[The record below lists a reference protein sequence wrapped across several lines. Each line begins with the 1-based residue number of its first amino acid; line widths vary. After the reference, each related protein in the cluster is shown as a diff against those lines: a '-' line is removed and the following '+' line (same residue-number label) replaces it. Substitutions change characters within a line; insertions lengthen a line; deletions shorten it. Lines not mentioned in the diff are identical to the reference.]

1 MKTLKRLFD
10 LLVSSVLL
18 VILSPVMVLIALMI
32 RLDSPGP
39 ALFKQQRL
47 GQGQSKFTILKFR
60 TMYHRTKID
69 QEREAVVESADDPRI
84 TRVGRFLRKTSL
96 DELPQLINVV
106 RGDMSLVGPRPILPE
121 QLRAIPEQH
130 LDRFEMKPGIT
141 GLAQVRGRR
150 SLNWLEQLKYDSEY
164 CRNWSFL
171 LDLKILWQT
180 VWVVLTGKGVYGTQ
194 QDNWRNYINK
204 GVLK

>member
-10 LLVSSVLL
+10 VLVSSLLLL
-18 VILSPVMVLIALMI
+18 VLSPLLVLIALVI

-39 ALFKQQRL
+39 ALFRQERL
-47 GQGQSKFTILKFR
+47 GQDQGRFIILKFR
-60 TMYHRTKID
+60 TMHHRTRLD
-69 QEREAVVESADDPRI
+69 QLREAVVESDVDPRI

-106 RGDMSLVGPRPILPE
+106 KGDMSLVGPRPVLPE
-121 QLRAIPEQH
+121 QLRAIPDEH
-130 LDRFEMKPGIT
+130 MDRFTMKPGIT

-150 SLNWLEQLKYDSEY
+150 SLNWLEQLRYDSEY

-171 LDLKILWQT
+171 LDLKILGQT
-180 VWVVLTGKGVYGTQ
+180 VWVVLTGQGVYGTKE
-194 QDNWRNYINK
+194 DNWRNYINK
-204 GVLK
+204 GV

>member
-10 LLVSSVLL
+10 VLVSSLLLL
-18 VILSPVMVLIALMI
+18 VLSPLLVLIALVI

-39 ALFKQQRL
+39 ALFRQERL
-47 GQGQSKFTILKFR
+47 GQDQGEFTIFKFR
-60 TMYHRTKID
+60 TMHHRTRLD
-69 QEREAVVESADDPRI
+69 QMREAVVESDVDPRI

-106 RGDMSLVGPRPILPE
+106 KGDMSLVGPRPVLPE
-121 QLRAIPEQH
+121 QLRAIPDEH
-130 LDRFEMKPGIT
+130 MDRFTMKPGIT

-150 SLNWLEQLKYDSEY
+150 SLNWLEKLRYDSEY

-171 LDLKILWQT
+171 LDLKILGQT
-180 VWVVLTGKGVYGTQ
+180 VWVVLTGQGVYGTKE
-194 QDNWRNYINK
+194 DNWRNYINK
-204 GVLK
+204 GV

>member
-1 MKTLKRLFD
+1 
-10 LLVSSVLL
+10 
-18 VILSPVMVLIALMI
+18 
-32 RLDSPGP
+32 
-39 ALFKQQRL
+39 
-47 GQGQSKFTILKFR
+47 
-60 TMYHRTKID
+60 
-69 QEREAVVESADDPRI
+69 
-84 TRVGRFLRKTSL
+84 VGRFLRKTSL

>member
-1 MKTLKRLFD
+1 
-10 LLVSSVLL
+10 
-18 VILSPVMVLIALMI
+18 MVLIALMI

-39 ALFKQQRL
+39 ALFRQQRL